1 MAFIECRDTSISLW
15 HDGAVAR
22 SPGFVL
28 LDGKEYRFGDEARAQ
43 ARLRPRDSSS
53 RYWWQLSTQ
62 PLKPALGSARHT
74 ADLVHAHLQALHK
87 EAAGPEA
94 LVLVVPESM
103 PREQLSLL
111 LGVAQACDFDIQGLV
126 SRSTLLASQRPGQE
140 LNDRVLVHVEAQLNQ
155 AVVNQ
160 VRVADGAV
168 FVEKSTPLPSCG
180 LLSIY
185 ERCLSAI
192 SSAFV
197 QQTRFDPRRSAESEQ
212 TLFNQLPD
220 LLSQL
225 DQRGEVSVDIEGH
238 RCRFTNSTLESV
250 LEKLKSG
257 VDEAVEGLEPVLLFD
272 TEFQGLPEIGELFK
286 GGVFLDPHDSWNAW
300 EQQKTAIALD
310 DPEMRLI
317 DRLPVNFEETGDAA
331 TDLEG
336 DQGVATPETPA
347 VSKGRSESATP
358 TQAQV
363 TAQASPVN
371 GTTPSSA
378 SMATH
383 ILLGTKALP
392 LRGEHIE
399 LADGFSLRLSGSAW
413 TLHGDDALVNGMP
426 SSPRQALQLGDTLSL
441 GTVGHGRLI
450 EVVE

>member
-15 HDGAVAR
+15 HDGNVVR

-28 LDGKEYRFGDEARAQ
+28 LDGKDYRFGTEARAQ

-62 PLKPALGSARHT
+62 PLKPTLGAARHT

-87 EAAGPEA
+87 EASGPEA
-94 LVLVVPESM
+94 LALVVPESM

-111 LGVAQACDFDIQGLV
+111 LGIAQACDFDIQGLV
-126 SRSTLLASQRPGQE
+126 SRSTLLASQRLGRDIQ
-140 LNDRVLVHVEAQLNQ
+140 DRVLIHVEAQLNQ

-160 VRVADGAV
+160 VRIEDGAV
-168 FVEKSTPLPSCG
+168 FIEKSTPLPSCG

-220 LLSQL
+220 LLNQL

-238 RCRFTNSTLESV
+238 RCRFTNSTLETV

-257 VDEAVEGLEPVLLFD
+257 VDEAVEGLEAALLFD
-272 TEFQGLPEIGELFK
+272 PEFQGLPEISELFN
-286 GGVFLDPHDSWNAW
+286 GGTFLDPQESWNAW
-300 EQQKTAIALD
+300 EQQRASIALD
-310 DPEMRLI
+310 DPEMRLV
-317 DRLPVNFEETGDAA
+317 DRLPVSFDEAELTGNDSAV
-331 TDLEG
+331 TKD
-336 DQGVATPETPA
+336 TPGKESTPNL
-347 VSKGRSESATP
+347 SSPEPTP
-358 TQAQV
+358 SV
-363 TAQASPVN
+363 NGASPSS
-371 GTTPSSA
+371 TPS
-378 SMATH
+378 ATH
-383 ILLGTKALP
+383 ILLGTRALP
-392 LRGEHIE
+392 LRGERIE
-399 LADGFSLRLSGSAW
+399 LAEGFSLRMSDAAW

-426 SSPRQALQLGDTLSL
+426 SSPRQPLQLGDTLSL
-441 GTVGHGRLI
+441 GTAGHGRLI
-450 EVVE
+450 EVVD